1 MDKIW
6 LRNPSKSNANFFI
19 FLKSVLSWAKI
30 VIGLIGTLW
39 LCWRKI
45 LKFESGY
52 NWNPRSRSLRQ
63 SIRFAW
69 TLTSDVNKTIPS
81 VTHRLCSCIGEPSGD
96 GFQNHFIKLKFNPNI
111 PAKLYTFQNVKSR
124 IYIWPMNLHTHS
136 CILNFGQQLLGFT
149 SVLNPWLWSPA
160 QSNFVWNIFNVSTS
174 IQPWRAHIHPHN
186 WKGINRC
193 YV

>member
-52 NWNPRSRSLRQ
+52 NWNPRSRSIRQ

-96 GFQNHFIKLKFNPNI
+96 GFQNHFIKLKFNPKYFLQSYTHFRMWK
-111 PAKLYTFQNVKSR
+111 AEYTFDLW
-124 IYIWPMNLHTHS
+124 IYIHKVVFW
-136 CILNFGQQLLGFT
+136 IL
-149 SVLNPWLWSPA
+149 V
-160 QSNFVWNIFNVSTS
+160 SN
-174 IQPWRAHIHPHN
+174 
-186 WKGINRC
+186 
-193 YV
+193 Y